1 VKAIECEN
9 ISKNFYKNKVLENI
23 SLTVEENVAFQ
34 IKGENGSGK
43 TTFLKILAGV
53 DPDFTGKVL
62 FYGKDIQNYD
72 KEYLKNVVML
82 PSLPRFYNDL
92 TVLENIN
99 FYCSIYSVASFD
111 VAQNDIVNSFGIENI
126 LNSRIAELSDGFKKR
141 VSLCLGFIIKP
152 KLLLVD
158 EPYNFIDKNIKKVF
172 DEEIKKL
179 LANGSTFIF
188 SDNNM
193 QNYDFGKT
201 ESVVL

>member
-1 VKAIECEN
+1 
-9 ISKNFYKNKVLENI
+9 
-23 SLTVEENVAFQ
+23 
-34 IKGENGSGK
+34 
-43 TTFLKILAGV
+43 
-53 DPDFTGKVL
+53 
-62 FYGKDIQNYD
+62 
-72 KEYLKNVVML
+72 ML

-111 VAQNDIVNSFGIENI
+111 VAQNDIVNRFGIENI